1 MFPSNLHVRTY
12 LIYIQITYSHPCST
26 KEPVVS
32 PVMQI
37 DDHHR
42 RLTDDSETPVLELAE
57 TRHGRATKHLRLHQ
71 EPYSKTYT
79 YSSPT
84 AVTRGNET
92 GHPSS
97 LSSKRVREGRRIR
110 EQWRSLAAMFR
121 TTYQGNRGRRRDA
134 TCRTMDRGL
143 RGWRHRRE
151 TRRMAACSLQDGGS
165 RTPRMAV
172 RRGERAL

>member
-12 LIYIQITYSHPCST
+12 LIYNQITYSHPCSA

-57 TRHGRATKHLRLHQ
+57 TRHGRAAKHLRLHQ
-71 EPYSKTYT
+71 EPYSKTYA
-79 YSSPT
+79 YSSPA

-92 GHPSS
+92 DHPSS
-97 LSSKRVREGRRIR
+97 LSSKRVREGRRTR
-110 EQWRSLAAMFR
+110 ERWRSLAAMFR

-134 TCRTMDRGL
+134 ACRTTDRGF
-143 RGWRHRRE
+143 RGW
-151 TRRMAACSLQDGGS
+151 
-165 RTPRMAV
+165 
-172 RRGERAL
+172 